1 MKNINRQVKVAKPA
15 KRHDTDRNNSNYG
28 CTAANQQTNSI
39 VVPIWQKAAL
49 TVEEAAAY
57 PN

>member
-39 VVPIWQKAAL
+39 VVPI
-49 TVEEAAAY
+49 
-57 PN
+57 